1 MEQSNDVQQQHL
13 IAELKKDKI
22 KHNPANIVKIAK
34 QKTGKGGERC
44 SGLQH
49 ILDNHRLFNPRS

>member
-1 MEQSNDVQQQHL
+1 MKKSNNVKQHPL
-13 IAELKKDKI
+13 IAEQKKDKI

-34 QKTGKGGERC
+34 QKTGKGGERG